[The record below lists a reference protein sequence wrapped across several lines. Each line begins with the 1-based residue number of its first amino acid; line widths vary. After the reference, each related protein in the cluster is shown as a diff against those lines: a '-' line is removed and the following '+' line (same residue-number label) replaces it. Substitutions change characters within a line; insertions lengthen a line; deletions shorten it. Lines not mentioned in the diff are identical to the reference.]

1 MRVDPQYIGG
11 LVQSLDNSTLT
22 EQQLSSQLSS
32 GLRVTS
38 LSDDPVAAGQAS
50 LLGSAI
56 SQDDTF
62 VQTAATTQSLM
73 QVSDSALGSV
83 VTQLTSA
90 LSLAV
95 EGSNGTENATDLQA
109 NAQQLTGIRDEIL
122 SLANTSYDGTYVFA
136 GSKGNTAPYTLD
148 TSTSPAT
155 DTYTGDTNVGS
166 VTTPSG
172 QQIQTGLAG
181 SAIFSAA
188 GADVFQA
195 LNNIIADFSSGT
207 ASSSA
212 TADTAALKT
221 ALSNVSQQ
229 RSTLDSGISRLQSAS
244 TYAQTD
250 ATQKTA
256 TQGSL
261 VSVDTATVATQLSAV
276 ETQRTA
282 LMSVMATLE
291 KGSLFDDIQ

>member
-155 DTYTGDTNVGS
+155 ATYNGDTNVGS